1 VSPYEERL
9 QHDLDDIR
17 ERVSQVGSHVE
28 QALENAV
35 RALLSYDRRLA
46 SDTILGDLPIN
57 RAIRALDRQCHAF
70 VARHL
75 PSAGHLRFVSSVL
88 RLNVALERIGDYA
101 VNISRETAQLSS
113 APPPE
118 VALDV
123 EESANHARRVLAESL
138 RAFHDGNAEM
148 ARGTKSVA
156 NATSPFPRAFA
167 DLIRVGEGAA
177 RPLRDLFALLVV
189 FNALDRVADQAKN
202 ICEETIFAVT
212 GETKEPKVY
221 QVLFIDERNDCLS
234 QMAEAIARKTF
245 PQSGRYASAGWQP
258 ADKLEPTCRKFMDQ
272 HGLDLRE
279 SQPTLLDTS
288 HAALS
293 EYNVIVSLAP
303 GAREHIA
310 ELPFQTVLLEWE
322 LPAGSH
328 AESYKDISNRMRE
341 LMVTL
346 RGESAE

>member
-1 VSPYEERL
+1 VTHYEERL

-17 ERVSQVGSHVE
+17 ERVREVGAEVE
-28 QALENAV
+28 QAVENAV
-35 RALLSYDRRLA
+35 KALLAHDCKLA
-46 SDTILGDLPIN
+46 SAIILGDLPIN

-101 VNISRETAQLSS
+101 VNISRETVQLSS
-113 APPPE
+113 APPRE

-123 EESANHARRVLAESL
+123 EEYANHARGVLAESL
-138 RAFHDGNAEM
+138 RAFHEGNAEM
-148 ARGTKSVA
+148 ARGTKRVA
-156 NATSPFPRAFA
+156 SATNLFPRAFA
-167 DLIRVGEGAA
+167 DLIQLGEGAA
-177 RPLRDLFALLVV
+177 RPLRDLFALFVV

-202 ICEETIFAVT
+202 ICEETVFTVT

-221 QVLFIDERNDCLS
+221 NVLFVDERNDCHS
-234 QMAEAIARKTF
+234 QMAAAIARKTF

-258 ADKLEPTCRKFMDQ
+258 ADKLDPTCREFMDR

-279 SQPTLLDTS
+279 AQPTLLDGS

-293 EYNVIVSLAP
+293 EYNVIVCLAP
-303 GAREHIA
+303 GGREHIT
-310 ELPFQTVLLEWE
+310 ELPFQTVLLEWD
-322 LPAGSH
+322 LAAGGH
-328 AESYKDISNRMRE
+328 AEIYKDISNRLRE

-346 RGESAE
+346 RGESAD